1 MVGVGLCMVVR
12 KEGCSWSGTWL
23 LVLLVDGRKERL
35 IVDWIGRWGGMVCR
49 EGLGE
54 RSLEFDWGLIS
65 GRCDR

>member
-35 IVDWIGRWGGMVCR
+35 IVGENRLVGRMGMQG
-49 EGLGE
+49 GLGRE
-54 RSLEFDWGLIS
+54 KPGV
-65 GRCDR
+65 